1 MATIPPLLLLGAD
14 LVPPAEP
21 GVVAGHRVQRRPL
34 PRVAVVKNIL
44 RLPQG
49 SSNVHGARR
58 SQQGAAKGKK
68 NSESQKTIKG
78 AGS

>member
-1 MATIPPLLLLGAD
+1 M
-14 LVPPAEP
+14 PPAEP

-34 PRVAVVKNIL
+34 PRVPVVKNIL

-49 SSNVHGARR
+49 SSNVHGATR

-68 NSESQKTIKG
+68 NSNCESHKTIKELG
-78 AGS
+78 VKMACLHVAY